1 MKVIQLPAANPA
13 TVQPSPLSGGCSNDG
28 DYDDVDDNVARDN
41 DDDDYD
47 DDDDDDHK
55 EGEEAELAP
64 GQRWDWLQ
72 LADFVL
78 NVAQVDRGQGGR
90 NGRL

>member
-1 MKVIQLPAANPA
+1 MMMLMTLLLVMMTTI
-13 TVQPSPLSGGCSNDG
+13 
-28 DYDDVDDNVARDN
+28 
-41 DDDDYD
+41 
-47 DDDDDDHK
+47 DDDDH
-55 EGEEAELAP
+55 EEEAELAL
-64 GQRWDWLQ
+64 GQRWDRLQ